1 MLEDK
6 LDLLSSVVRELRKDK
21 RFVITSCSVI
31 RADDK
36 ILVAGIFIK
45 IQDKLTAIV
54 YQDNGVIVELSVGSL
69 NKTCFS
75 RSEIVVDSIIKSLL
89 VAEYKN

>member
-21 RFVITSCSVI
+21 RFVITSCSII

-45 IQDKLTAIV
+45 MQDKITAIV
-54 YQDNGVIVELSVGSL
+54 YQDNGNIIELSAGSL
-69 NKTCFS
+69 NLTC
-75 RSEIVVDSIIKSLL
+75 RSMSKIVVDSIIKEFL
-89 VAEYKN
+89 AIEYKN